1 MKHTSLII
9 GGNRGIGKSIYETLK
24 KRGDTLYTITRS
36 SKNSKYSLNTD
47 ITNKNDLKKLKNFFK
62 KVKINNLIFAQ
73 RYRGNNNNLEYD
85 VMVKATNEIIKIA
98 KFKKQNSSI
107 IILGS
112 IASQTII
119 HDQDEIYHY
128 TRGAL
133 ETLTKYYAC
142 TLGVKKTRVNCV
154 LPTKIFKPENKKF
167 FSKKNNIDRKLLEK
181 ITPLKRMGDS
191 KDVANLVDFLTSNK
205 SSYLTGLILPV
216 DGGLRLLGQEQIA
229 KKFIK

>member
-1 MKHTSLII
+1 MKQTSLII

-24 KRGDTLYTITRS
+24 KRGDTLYTITRT
-36 SKNSKYSLNTD
+36 SKNSKYSLNID
-47 ITNKNDLKKLKNFFK
+47 ITNKKDLKKLKNFFK

-85 VMVKATNEIIKIA
+85 VMVKASNEIIKIA

-107 IILGS
+107 VILGS

-191 KDVANLVDFLTSNK
+191 KDVANLVDFLTTNK

>member
-1 MKHTSLII
+1 MKQISLII
-9 GGNRGIGKSIYETLK
+9 GGSRGIGKSIYETLK
-24 KRGDTLYTITRS
+24 KRGDVLYTLSRS
-36 SKNSKYSLNTD
+36 SKKSKYSLNID
-47 ITNKNDLKKLKNFFK
+47 ITKKTDLKSLENFFK
-62 KVKINNLIFAQ
+62 KININNLIFTQ
-73 RYRGNNNNLEYD
+73 RYRGNDNNLEYD
-85 VMVKATNEIIKIA
+85 VIVKATNEIIKIA
-98 KFKKQNSSI
+98 KFKKQCSSI
-107 IILGS
+107 VILGS

-119 HDQDEIYHY
+119 HDQDEVYHY

-142 TLGVKKTRVNCV
+142 TLGIKKTRVNCV

-167 FSKKNNIDRKLLEK
+167 FLKKNNEDRKLLEK

-191 KDVANLVDFLTSNK
+191 KDVANLVDFLTSDK
-205 SSYLTGLILPV
+205 SSYLTGLILPI

>member
-1 MKHTSLII
+1 MKQTSLII

-24 KRGDTLYTITRS
+24 KRGDTLYTITRT
-36 SKNSKYSLNTD
+36 SKNSKYSLNID
-47 ITNKNDLKKLKNFFK
+47 ITNKKDLKKLKNFFK

-85 VMVKATNEIIKIA
+85 VMVKASNEIIKIA

-107 IILGS
+107 VILGS

-167 FSKKNNIDRKLLEK
+167 FQRK
-181 ITPLKRMGDS
+181 I
-191 KDVANLVDFLTSNK
+191 
-205 SSYLTGLILPV
+205 I
-216 DGGLRLLGQEQIA
+216 
-229 KKFIK
+229 